1 MRILFAGSPR
11 IAIPS
16 LEALVNLQ
24 LAGEAY
30 TLVGVLTNP
39 DVLRGRHGTP
49 EPIEVSAAA
58 TLFSERLKSEGHPQI
73 LLFKPEKLSSEI
85 RESLAHL
92 KPDILVSFAYG
103 HIFGPQFLSLFPL
116 GGINI
121 HPSLLPKYRGPS
133 PIQAAILNR
142 DRETGITIQ
151 TIASE
156 IDTGT
161 ILLQERFPLN
171 GRETA
176 ASLNDLVAWKAAA
189 LLPVALQRLADGPIQ
204 GQPQDNRE
212 VSYCSFI
219 SKGDGCIDWSLAAAV
234 IDARIRAF
242 TPWPLSWTFHKGQY
256 LYILEGAPYKR
267 GETLI
272 KKVEKVEKAA
282 KPGTVLGVD
291 EEEGILVQTGDGV
304 FGITRLQYRAKKA
317 LAWRA
322 FLNGARDFLNTSLG

>member
-39 DVLRGRHGTP
+39 DSFRGRHGIP

-58 TLFSERLKSEGHPQI
+58 TLFSERLKSEGHTQI
-73 LLFKPEKLSSEI
+73 LQFKPEKLSAEI
-85 RESLAHL
+85 RESLARL

-103 HIFGPQFLSLFPL
+103 HIFGPQFLALFPL

-151 TIASE
+151 TIAPE

-161 ILLQERFPLN
+161 ILLQEGFPLN
-171 GRETA
+171 GRETT
-176 ASLNDLVAWKAAA
+176 ASLNDLVARTAAA
-189 LLPVALQRLADGPIQ
+189 LLPVARQKLADGSIQ

-219 SKGDGCIDWSLAAAV
+219 SKGDSYID
-234 IDARIRAF
+234 
-242 TPWPLSWTFHKGQY
+242 
-256 LYILEGAPYKR
+256 
-267 GETLI
+267 
-272 KKVEKVEKAA
+272 
-282 KPGTVLGVD
+282 
-291 EEEGILVQTGDGV
+291 
-304 FGITRLQYRAKKA
+304 
-317 LAWRA
+317 
-322 FLNGARDFLNTSLG
+322 

>member
-1 MRILFAGSPR
+1 MRILFAGSPS

-16 LEALVNLQ
+16 LEALVHLQ
-24 LAGEAY
+24 LSGGDY

-39 DVLRGRHGTP
+39 DALRGRHGTP
-49 EPIEVSAAA
+49 EPIEVSVAA

-73 LLFKPEKLSSEI
+73 LQFKPETLSSEI
-85 RESLAHL
+85 RDSLVHL
-92 KPDILVSFAYG
+92 KPDLLISFAYG
-103 HIFGPQFLSLFPL
+103 HIFGPQFLALFPL

-151 TIASE
+151 TIALE
-156 IDTGT
+156 MDTGN

-171 GRETA
+171 GRETTG
-176 ASLNDLVAWKAAA
+176 SLNDLVARKAAA
-189 LLPVALQRLADGPIQ
+189 LLPVALQELADGRIQ

-212 VSYCSFI
+212 ATYCSFI
-219 SKGDGCIDWSLAAAV
+219 SKGDGHVDWSLTAEV

-242 TPWPLSWTFHKGQY
+242 TPWPLSWTIHSGQY
-256 LYILEGAPYKR
+256 LYILEGAPYKI
-267 GETLI
+267 GETLT
-272 KKVEKVEKAA
+272 EKAA
-282 KPGTVLGVD
+282 KPGTVLGID
-291 EEEGILVQTGDGV
+291 KQGGILVQTGEGI
-304 FGITRLQYRAKKA
+304 FGITRLQYRTKKA
-317 LAWRA
+317 LAWQV